1 MTDVI
6 FTQIYYLSSIKNNVT
21 HRHTMRSSG
30 VATETALNCK
40 IEIHVNYSND
50 QKNFHL
56 KELPLSAHKMI
67 LSEMIL
73 NNSASN
79 K

>member
-1 MTDVI
+1 MSLTD
-6 FTQIYYLSSIKNNVT
+6 
-21 HRHTMRSSG
+21 TMRSSG

-50 QKNFHL
+50 RKNFYL

-67 LSEMIL
+67 LNGMILNETIL